1 VVVFCASFFPL
12 LLCVCT
18 AQPTLIYVTSGGPT
32 WVRQDCAAALN
43 SSTSTAI
50 ASSSSSSEVITVA
63 RTTPLSATEKQL
75 LQNNMRDNA
84 EINPYLRQFSFLKD
98 DDNHL
103 LVDRFKSLAPMAQ
116 VCELLHVVI
125 VVYNAFVWLCFANRG
140 SICKQKLHFTFS
152 NVYPTLLP
160 F

>member
-1 VVVFCASFFPL
+1 VFT
-12 LLCVCT
+12 V
-18 AQPTLIYVTSGGPT
+18 QPTLIYVTSGGPT

-43 SSTSTAI
+43 SSTLTAT
-50 ASSSSSSEVITVA
+50 ASSSSSSSSSSSEVITVA

-116 VCELLHVVI
+116 VCELLNVV
-125 VVYNAFVWLCFANRG
+125 VVYNAFVCLFLANRS
-140 SICKQKLHFTFS
+140 SICKQKLHFTS
-152 NVYPTLLP
+152 RTETPYPTLLP